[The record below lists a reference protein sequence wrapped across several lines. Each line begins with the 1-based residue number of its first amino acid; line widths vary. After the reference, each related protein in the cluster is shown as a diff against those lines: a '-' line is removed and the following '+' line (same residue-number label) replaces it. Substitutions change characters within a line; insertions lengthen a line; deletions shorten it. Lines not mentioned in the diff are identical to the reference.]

1 MSKDRQ
7 ILRLLSGGTH
17 PRSLA
22 ANARGWDRLLGPAFA
37 VAGLLLFAGWIL
49 PIMTIERLFFLEER
63 VSLVEGIL
71 ELFREDHIF
80 LGLLVGAFSIVFP
93 ALKILIALFLWQSID
108 AEQGDFSKIL
118 SWLERLGRWSMLDV
132 FIVALL
138 VVAIQVSLISDVAT
152 HFGFYVFTA
161 GVVLSLVLVRR
172 LKDLAERKIKGK
184 RDRLRPKE
192 LE

>member
-1 MSKDRQ
+1 
-7 ILRLLSGGTH
+7 LRLITGGMH

-22 ANARGWDRLLGPAFA
+22 AHAHGWDRLLGPGFA
-37 VAGLLLFAGWIL
+37 LAALLLFAGWVL

-63 VSLVEGIL
+63 VSLIEGIL
-71 ELFREDHIF
+71 ELFREDHVF

-93 ALKILIALFLWQSID
+93 ALKIFIALFLWQSVD
-108 AEQGDFSKIL
+108 AERGNFSRIL

-138 VVAIQVSLISDVAT
+138 VIASQVSLISDVAT

-161 GVVLSLVLVRR
+161 GVVLSLLLVRR
-172 LKDLAERKIKGK
+172 LKDLAERKNKEK
-184 RDRLRPKE
+184 RAKFASSEPE
-192 LE
+192 